1 MDEHE
6 ILAEL
11 GAVMDELATLP
22 SAAFSD
28 RMALLDR
35 RSELRELL
43 AAAQVEAGRDAEE
56 MWAEQAAR
64 KQPDEDKPFIE
75 IHLPDSSMGGGS

>member
-1 MDEHE
+1 MEEHE

-11 GAVMDELATLP
+11 GSVMDELAVLP
-22 SAAFSD
+22 SDAFSD

-35 RSELRELL
+35 QAELRALL
-43 AAAQVEAGRDAEE
+43 ADAQVEAGRDAEE

-75 IHLPDSSMGGGS
+75 IHLPDSSASGG